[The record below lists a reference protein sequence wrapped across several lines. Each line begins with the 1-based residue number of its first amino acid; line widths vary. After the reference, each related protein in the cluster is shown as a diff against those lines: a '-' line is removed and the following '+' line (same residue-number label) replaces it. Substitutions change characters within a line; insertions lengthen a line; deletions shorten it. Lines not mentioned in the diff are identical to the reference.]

1 MNRKLWFEWGD
12 GGAGKERERR
22 RKNEEHKYQTLLV
35 CSKEFDQSRRI
46 CICGNTSRASIFND
60 SRLSNKNSLWRRR
73 MFDISF
79 NNIHHFLI
87 PFRQSDESIRCT
99 ASSQNEC
106 GKIWMHDER
115 AMTRVEEEVEEKK
128 KHTRA
133 VRRTQELHINFDE
146 WIYAKYLR
154 VANIQRKRATPIN
167 SSIEQCDY
175 GA

>member
-128 KHTRA
+128 NTQTPYA
-133 VRRTQELHINFDE
+133 VPKNYIIISMSEFMQNTCGSWTFKGKGRHQ
-146 WIYAKYLR
+146 
-154 VANIQRKRATPIN
+154 
-167 SSIEQCDY
+167 
-175 GA
+175 